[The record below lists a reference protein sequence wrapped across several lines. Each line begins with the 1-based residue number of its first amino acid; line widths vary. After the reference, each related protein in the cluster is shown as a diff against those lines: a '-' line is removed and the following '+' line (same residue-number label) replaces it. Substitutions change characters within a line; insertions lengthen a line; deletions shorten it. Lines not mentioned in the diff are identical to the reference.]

1 MIAYFLPFFKSFYW
15 FASFAFDKYYLP
27 VVNASKAALNYFRVH
42 ITEMIALEVQK
53 TSYFFYILVDRLMG
67 EGGYSSSPPPSG
79 YAILD

>member
-27 VVNASKAALNYFRVH
+27 LVNASKAALHYFRVH
-42 ITEMIALEVQK
+42 ITEMIALEVKK
-53 TSYFFYILVDRLMG
+53 TYFFYILVNRLMG

>member
-1 MIAYFLPFFKSFYW
+1 MIAYFLPFFKSFYY

-27 VVNASKAALNYFRVH
+27 LVNASKVALNYFRVH

-53 TSYFFYILVDRLMG
+53 NLIFFLHFGRQING
-67 EGGYSSSPPPSG
+67 GGGYSSSPPPSG